1 MDHPGTESIFFHSSG
16 RKKNCRFSLGG
27 VSFLEFNSKGGKE
40 EEGHVLGIQR
50 AVSCY
55 DSREGTT
62 GAERADSPLSHE
74 TVSCEGD
81 ERADNSRG
89 DVER

>member
-16 RKKNCRFSLGG
+16 RKKNCRVSLWG
-27 VSFLEFNSKGGKE
+27 VSFLEFNSKRGEDGK
-40 EEGHVLGIQR
+40 GCVLGIQR

-62 GAERADSPLSHE
+62 GTERADSPLSHE